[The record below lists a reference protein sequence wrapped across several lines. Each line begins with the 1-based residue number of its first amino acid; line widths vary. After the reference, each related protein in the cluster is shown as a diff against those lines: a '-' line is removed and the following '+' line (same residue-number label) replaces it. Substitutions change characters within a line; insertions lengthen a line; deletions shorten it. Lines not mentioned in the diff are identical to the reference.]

1 MPRRRDRLMDY
12 LARRDMARGRDMR
25 NPYGSRGGY
34 VNYRRDRGMDYEY
47 DMARGDRAGDMARG
61 RDYGDYE
68 GGDMARGGGRGRGRD
83 RAGDYADY
91 GDMARGGR
99 GRDRGED
106 YGDYES
112 DMARGG
118 RGRDGHYPMGQGS
131 TYYPIEAMGRF
142 NGYWGM
148 PQEDYRGRGRD
159 MGYYDMRGG
168 RRDYG
173 EDYGDYG
180 ESLTME
186 ELEHWRKK
194 LDKEVGDE
202 QSKHFFKKENVEM
215 KAKQMGI
222 EMKGFNAEELAL
234 ASYMLYSDFCDVLKP
249 YFGGN
254 MDAYIKLGKAFLTD
268 PDSEVKGGMKLALYH
283 EIVSGEMDD

>member
-1 MPRRRDRLMDY
+1 MPRGRDRLMDY
-12 LARRDMARGRDMR
+12 LARRDMARGRGR
-25 NPYGSRGGY
+25 
-34 VNYRRDRGMDYEY
+34 
-47 DMARGDRAGDMARG
+47 
-61 RDYGDYE
+61 RDYGYYGVRGGERYPMDGNYPHSEYADERGRRDYE
-68 GGDMARGGGRGRGRD
+68 SGRQSDMG
-83 RAGDYADY
+83 YDY
-91 GDMARGGR
+91 GDMRGRRRNARGQYMS
-99 GRDRGED
+99 DRG
-106 YGDYES
+106 YENE
-112 DMARGG
+112 M
-118 RGRDGHYPMGQGS
+118 DGHYSAEGK
-131 TYYPIEAMGRF
+131 TYHPVEAMGRF
-142 NGYWGM
+142 TGYWGM

-180 ESLTME
+180 EALTME